1 MYYLKTIVKKIL
13 NFFNLEVLPVDNRKA
28 YFIGPTKTT
37 RSYGTFFKRILLNG
51 NSISNDEIIKKLIKT
66 DSPIIF
72 DVGASHGDS
81 IERFKA
87 LFQNSYIYSFEPLR
101 KEFDLIKKKETDK
114 IKCFNFAF
122 GDVEEE
128 KKFNVHDSMSF
139 FSSFNKYNDQY
150 FKPGDNKFSNYNVK
164 IKTLDNFLKDQ
175 KIINKID
182 LLKIDTQGYEEKIL
196 EGGKEAIKN
205 NLFKIIEIELHI
217 GNLYGQSH
225 KNFIDVEKHLIKNNY
240 RLISIDRWGNLLQ
253 KPYLEFNLIYVCKK
267 YFEI

>member
-13 NFFNLEVLPVDNRKA
+13 NFFNLEILPVDNRKA

-150 FKPGDNKFSNYNVK
+150 FKPGDNKFIEKHRATKHLINM
-164 IKTLDNFLKDQ
+164 DNHSIEVNSFH
-175 KIINKID
+175 
-182 LLKIDTQGYEEKIL
+182 TY
-196 EGGKEAIKN
+196 
-205 NLFKIIEIELHI
+205 KIIEETV
-217 GNLYGQSH
+217 N
-225 KNFIDVEKHLIKNNY
+225 KD
-240 RLISIDRWGNLLQ
+240 
-253 KPYLEFNLIYVCKK
+253 
-267 YFEI
+267 FEIFARCKDDNSIEGMRNKQILGMMWHPERDESIANWNKLLIEKFITNER